1 MSPCPPA
8 TRPPAY
14 LPMFP
19 TSPSQAQLSSPCHL
33 VPGSLP
39 PQDAPEHPSP
49 GILHPRHPL
58 LHASSHD
65 QGTWGI
71 SVPKWDGSRADSLPL
86 LLRRVCRAEPGTAL
100 AFSPFPAPPGTV
112 RPLCS
117 PCQGQAAMGP
127 LLVLSAPP
135 PWSFFGQGVTRGG
148 RGHNQAPPTFLSHS
162 RACLHGSRTRGC
174 HRSGCPVLS
183 HPGAAPLGWDT
194 SAWGQGQ
201 GTLAQGDPAALP
213 RDLGCLSFARA
224 LLELSLH
231 SRGEPGSPSHP
242 VLHDERPPTVA
253 HRGPAPTLAYL
264 SAPAAW
270 PWAGTPW

>member
-1 MSPCPPA
+1 
-8 TRPPAY
+8 
-14 LPMFP
+14 MFP
-19 TSPSQAQLSSPCHL
+19 TSPSPAQLSSPCHL
-33 VPGSLP
+33 VPGPLP

-135 PWSFFGQGVTRGG
+135 TVVILWAGSDTG
-148 RGHNQAPPTFLSHS
+148 REGAQ
-162 RACLHGSRTRGC
+162 
-174 HRSGCPVLS
+174 
-183 HPGAAPLGWDT
+183 PGAPHIPLPLTGLFTWEQDSWMSPFRVPMSCPT
-194 SAWGQGQ
+194 
-201 GTLAQGDPAALP
+201 P
-213 RDLGCLSFARA
+213 A
-224 LLELSLH
+224 LL
-231 SRGEPGSPSHP
+231 
-242 VLHDERPPTVA
+242 
-253 HRGPAPTLAYL
+253 
-264 SAPAAW
+264 
-270 PWAGTPW
+270 PWAGTQVPGDRDKGPSHRGTLQRFPGTSAACPLPGLCWSCPSTAGESQDPHLTLCPMMRDSQRRHTGVLPPPWLT